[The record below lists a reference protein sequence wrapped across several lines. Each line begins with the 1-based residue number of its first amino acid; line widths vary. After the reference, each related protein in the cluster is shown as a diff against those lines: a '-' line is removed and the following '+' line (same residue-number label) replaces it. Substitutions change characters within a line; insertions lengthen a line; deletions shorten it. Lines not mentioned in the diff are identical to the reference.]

1 MADQITRFTLELK
14 QGQTYS
20 IHALTEAV
28 AFKNILAHSE
38 PNYNPD
44 WGYTLISAEVV

>member
-1 MADQITRFTLELK
+1 MSTIKRFTLELK
-14 QGQTYS
+14 QGQVYS

-28 AFKNILAHSE
+28 AFKNIIAHSE

-44 WGYTLISAEVV
+44 WGYKVLNVENK